1 MVASSKQSLCME
13 VLRSKYTVKEDWLR
27 AEPRKSTSPTWRAI
41 EKAKKLIEKGACFL
55 LGDGKSINVWDDPW
69 VPWIEGFRPKPRID
83 DFLQL
88 LIKAH
93 NLLDHTSKAWDGD
106 IMIEIFSSKAA
117 QAILTIPI
125 PNTPR
130 QDRLI

>member
-27 AEPRKSTSPTWRAI
+27 AEPRKSASPTWRAI
-41 EKAKKLIEKGACFL
+41 EKAKKPIEKGACFL
-55 LGDGKSINVWDDPW
+55 LGDGKSINVWDDLW

-93 NLLDHTSKAWDGD
+93 HLLDHTSKAWDGD

>member
-1 MVASSKQSLCME
+1 M
-13 VLRSKYTVKEDWLR
+13 
-27 AEPRKSTSPTWRAI
+27 
-41 EKAKKLIEKGACFL
+41 
-55 LGDGKSINVWDDPW
+55 GDGKSINVWDDPW

-93 NLLDHTSKAWDGD
+93 HLLDHTSKAWDGD